1 MLLLKDLEPFEGLSF
16 ADCLYISWIQTLCV
30 QFMRVRSIRFSC
42 RREYGVVEI
51 LWQIFST
58 SFVAGYSFLWCF
70 QTQEFQVLFLMMQD
84 FGCWP
89 PFLSVYHCLNMGLA

>member
-1 MLLLKDLEPFEGLSF
+1 MCPIYE
-16 ADCLYISWIQTLCV
+16 
-30 QFMRVRSIRFSC
+30 VRSIRFSC
-42 RREYGVVEI
+42 RRDNGVVEI
-51 LWQIFST
+51 LWQFFST

-70 QTQEFQVLFLMMQD
+70 QTQEFQVLFFTMQD